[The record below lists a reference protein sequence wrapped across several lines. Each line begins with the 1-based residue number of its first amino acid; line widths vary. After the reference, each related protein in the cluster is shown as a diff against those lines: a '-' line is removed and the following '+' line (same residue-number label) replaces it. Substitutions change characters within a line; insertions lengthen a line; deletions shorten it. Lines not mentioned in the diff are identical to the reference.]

1 MTMSVLMTILLAAAL
16 NMGFYRPPARDGK
29 DPYLHPHTL
38 ITDRLQLSP
47 ITTADADRLAVLH
60 ADARVMSLLQHGVLS
75 RAQSDEMVANYAAEW
90 PALGFGSWT
99 VTERA
104 SSRLIGLGGL
114 RVHDGDHGIALRVA
128 LIPEV
133 QGKGYGPEL
142 GRAVV
147 DFAFTIAGL
156 DRVAAV
162 TRLDNLPAQRLLEK
176 IGMVLEREFSGGN
189 GRALLLYA
197 VFNPNSGR
205 TQRQGRTRPA

>member
-1 MTMSVLMTILLAAAL
+1 
-16 NMGFYRPPARDGK
+16 
-29 DPYLHPHTL
+29 LHPHTL

-47 ITTADADRLAVLH
+47 ITLADADRLAVLH
-60 ADARVMSLLQHGVLS
+60 ADARMMNLLQHGVLS

-104 SSRLIGLGGL
+104 GGRLVGLGGL

-142 GRAVV
+142 GRAAVE
-147 DFAFTIAGL
+147 FAFTVPRL
-156 DRVAAV
+156 DRVTAV
-162 TRLDNLPAQRLLEK
+162 TRLDNVPSQRMLEK
-176 IGMVLEREFSGGN
+176 IGMVREREFSGSN
-189 GRALLLYA
+189 GRALLRY
-197 VFNPNSGR
+197 VVVNPKSSQSN
-205 TQRQGRTRPA
+205 